1 MSLTYA
7 EIADKLSVAIG
18 KKISYVDV
26 PLEQARKA
34 MVDSG
39 APAWFV
45 DGQMEQYQVR
55 LKGYQAAVTTVV
67 SEVAEKQPISFD
79 QFALDHAAYFGSGHT
94 TGGA

>member
-1 MSLTYA
+1 
-7 EIADKLSVAIG
+7 LSAALG
-18 KKISYVDV
+18 KKIAYVDV

-67 SEVAEKQPISFD
+67 SEVGKKQPTSFD
-79 QFALDHAAYFGSGHT
+79 QFARDHAAHFG
-94 TGGA
+94 GGQAAGQVSAP